1 MTGDYT
7 SDVES
12 FLVHE
17 DVTWRESM
25 AGSSF
30 LLGVGLLAIVIAAA
44 LWWRRRFT

>member
-1 MTGDYT
+1 MAGDYP

-30 LLGVGLLAIVIAAA
+30 LLGVGLLAMTVAAA
-44 LWWRRRFT
+44 LWWRRWFT